1 MATKGVAS
9 AESLYNIRP
18 IAGCEISPDGK
29 RVAFSV
35 QRVDAKTEKK
45 YSNLWVAETG
55 RKDSAEQYTFGNQN
69 DHSPVWSPDGK
80 WLCFLSNRGDNDK
93 PPQLYL
99 IPTSGGEARP
109 IIYIEGSIND
119 VRWSPD
125 GTRLL
130 CAVRKTDPDA
140 LARREDATK
149 KKLGI
154 VERHITRVHH
164 KYDGAGFLPNA
175 RWHIWTVDVKRKKAV
190 QLTDG
195 DVCHEQQP
203 AWSPNGKQ
211 IAFVSN
217 RADDPDFNPG
227 GDDIYVMPADGGAMT
242 KIAAPFGSKNS
253 PVYSPDGRYI
263 AYYAMLG
270 RGNWWQ
276 HQHVWVVPTDSHC
289 KARNVTGAHDFHV
302 GNSAMNDTGGSVT
315 PTPIWSADSD
325 RLTFPVTRNGNVKLH
340 SIALDGSDLQSV
352 MGDDGM
358 IGAYSVA
365 AGKLAYWH
373 STMDALAEIKAMD
386 LRSGKQRRL
395 SRINVGVFGRKPL
408 PKVKEVWFKGAAN
421 NDLQGWIMTPPNFD
435 PAKKYPSIME
445 MHGGPLTQYSNAF
458 MHEFNYLA
466 SNGYI
471 VYFCNPRGGRGYGE
485 SHAKAIWNDH
495 GGADVDDIMAWAD
508 YVAELPYID
517 RDRRGM
523 TGGSYGG
530 FLVNWIIGHTNQ
542 FAASVTQRSISN
554 RTSSYGSSDINWLR
568 EITFDDEPPW
578 ENLENYWRQ
587 SPLKYIGNAKTP
599 TLVIHS
605 EQDLRCPI
613 EQGEQIF
620 VALKRL
626 GVDTEMVRFPDE
638 PHGLSRMGRTD
649 RRIRRLQ
656 HILRWFDKYLK
667 D

>member
-1 MATKGVAS
+1 MAIKMAVS

-55 RKDSAEQYTFGNQN
+55 RKDSAEQYTFGDQS
-69 DHSPVWSPDGK
+69 DHSPLWSPDGQ
-80 WLCFLSNRGDNDK
+80 WLAFLSNRGDSDK

-109 IIYIEGSIND
+109 ITYIEGSISS
-119 VRWSPD
+119 VSWSPD

-130 CAVRKTDPDA
+130 CCVRKTDPDA
-140 LARREDATK
+140 LERREDAAK

-154 VERHITRVHH
+154 VERHITRVRH
-164 KYDGAGFLPNA
+164 KFDGAGFLPSE

-195 DVCHEQQP
+195 NVCHEQQP
-203 AWSPNGKQ
+203 TWSPDGEQ

-227 GDDIYVMPADGGAMT
+227 GDDIYIMPADGGEMT
-242 KIAAPFGSKNS
+242 KLAAPLGSKS
-253 PVYSPDGRYI
+253 HPAFSPDGKHI

-270 RGNWWQ
+270 RGDWWQ
-276 HQHVWVVPTDSHC
+276 HQHLWTVSTDGDDA
-289 KARNVTGAHDFHV
+289 ARSITGIHDFHV
-302 GNSAMNDTGGSVT
+302 GNSGMNDTGGSVT
-315 PTPIWSADSD
+315 PAPIWSTDGK
-325 RLTFPVTRNGNVKLH
+325 RLTFPVTRNGNVTLH
-340 SIALDGSDLQSV
+340 SIAVDSSDLQTV

-358 IGAYSVA
+358 IGAYGIV

-373 STMDALAEIKAMD
+373 STMDAMGEIKVME
-386 LRSGKQRRL
+386 LVSGRQKRL
-395 SRINVGVFGRKPL
+395 SKVNVGVFGRSARKRATL
-408 PKVKEVWFKGAAN
+408 PQVEEVWFKGAAN
-421 NDLQGWIMTPPNFD
+421 NDLQGWIMTPPDFD
-435 PAKKYPSIME
+435 PSKKHPSIME
-445 MHGGPLTQYSNAF
+445 MHGGPLAQYSNAF

-466 SNGYI
+466 CNGYV
-471 VYFCNPRGGRGYGE
+471 VYFCNPRGGRGYGKA
-485 SHAKAIWNDH
+485 HAKAIWNDH

-508 YVAELPYID
+508 YVADLPYID

-530 FLVNWIIGHTNQ
+530 FLVNWIIGHTDQ
-542 FAASVTQRSISN
+542 FAAAVTQRSISN

-587 SPLKYIGNAKTP
+587 SPLKHIGNAKTP

-613 EQGEQIF
+613 EQGGASFCRAQAAGGRHGNG
-620 VALKRL
+620 ALPR
-626 GVDTEMVRFPDE
+626 
-638 PHGLSRMGRTD
+638 
-649 RRIRRLQ
+649 
-656 HILRWFDKYLK
+656 
-667 D
+667 